1 MTPLRLLVASVSAR
15 SFAPQDLPF
24 AQPSPQVQP
33 RPALRASTPTM
44 IVTPDFA
51 SAPVVLPETVTVAV
65 LSDYDPGP
73 LTDAQVFTAL
83 IFALVAGILTARL
96 ARALYD

>member
-1 MTPLRLLVASVSAR
+1 MLLPLLVAGVSAR
-15 SFAPQDLPF
+15 FFAPPAQPY

>member
-15 SFAPQDLPF
+15 SFAPQDLPY

-44 IVTPDFA
+44 IVTPDLA
-51 SAPVVLPETVTVAV
+51 SAPVVLPTIMTIAD
-65 LSDYDPGP
+65 SGAI
-73 LTDAQVFTAL
+73 TDGQIFTAL
-83 IFALVAGILTARL
+83 AVALVAAFGAINLGIN
-96 ARALYD
+96 LYK